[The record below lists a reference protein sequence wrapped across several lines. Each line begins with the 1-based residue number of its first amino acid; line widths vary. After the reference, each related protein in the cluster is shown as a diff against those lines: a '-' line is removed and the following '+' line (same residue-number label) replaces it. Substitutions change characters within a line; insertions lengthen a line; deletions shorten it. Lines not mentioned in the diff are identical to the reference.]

1 QQLRLALWAALV
13 GCATL
18 VVTLVAIGRLLETP
32 APPGRWS
39 RFLIPPVVLAVGA
52 ILEGLSLGSGGLLM
66 AAWALALLAAVRL
79 RETGLGAGWLGLAAT
94 VAVATRWEA
103 LAPMLVVGLWATRRP
118 RALLRGLGPPGALVG
133 VLLLL
138 NVALTRE
145 IWPSSLIAD
154 SPWFE
159 PHATT
164 GLV

>member
-1 QQLRLALWAALV
+1 P
-13 GCATL
+13 
-18 VVTLVAIGRLLETP
+18 I
-32 APPGRWS
+32 S
-39 RFLIPPVVLAVGA
+39 
-52 ILEGLSLGSGGLLM
+52 
-66 AAWALALLAAVRL
+66 
-79 RETGLGAGWLGLAAT
+79 
-94 VAVATRWEA
+94 RWEA
-103 LAPMLVVGLWATRRP
+103 RAPMLVVGLWATRRP

-164 GLV
+164 GLVARWAAGLGQVVSELSLALGGALPWWLGAASLAFVPGPTRATSAVVFVSALVWLAVVAATHPV